1 MVELIGK
8 FSLKQNYYI
17 CIYICSIEV
26 TSAEYDD
33 SVSMQNDS
41 EIDSTRD
48 ESEYISVKQYS
59 VLNEVCMV
67 KLCHI
72 IEDL

>member
-1 MVELIGK
+1 MVSSVLNWTEALI
-8 FSLKQNYYI
+8 LLYI
-17 CIYICSIEV
+17 RSIEV
-26 TSAEYDD
+26 TGAEYDD
-33 SVSMQNDS
+33 SVSMQNNS

-48 ESEYISVKQYS
+48 ENEYMSVKQYS